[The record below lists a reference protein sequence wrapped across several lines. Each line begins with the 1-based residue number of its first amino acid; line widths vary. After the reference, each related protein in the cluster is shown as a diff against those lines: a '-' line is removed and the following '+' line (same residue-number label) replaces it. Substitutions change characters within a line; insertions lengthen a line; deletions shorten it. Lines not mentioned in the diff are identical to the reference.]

1 MSGNEFYDD
10 DLIRQRD
17 RATRIKMGPGDEP
30 AASTR
35 EPAGDDA
42 LSRPVSELNLT
53 RMARHKQDADSQATR
68 TMQELEALRKRQEQ
82 LELEKRDLEE
92 FRRKSEE
99 FERGKRDVMANIK
112 RSLTAIER
120 DEIETQRIQELL
132 EATRSRFK
140 ALLSDIEDLKE
151 QSWSEENIREELAR
165 ALGVIE
171 DARIE
176 YNKSVAKIDSIKAG
190 KNSGAG
196 SSAAP
201 VLFEDASMSFE
212 SEKSFVHWLKLGMAV
227 SLPLIITLIVLAVVY
242 FSMVFSGLI

>member
-1 MSGNEFYDD
+1 MSANDFYDE

-30 AASTR
+30 AAKSR
-35 EPAGDDA
+35 EANPDDA

-53 RMARHKQDADSQATR
+53 RMARHKQEADTQATR

-92 FRRKSEE
+92 FKRKSEE
-99 FERGKRDVMANIK
+99 FERGKRDVIANIK

-120 DEIETQRIQELL
+120 DELETQRIQELL
-132 EATRSRFK
+132 ESTRTRFK
-140 ALLSDIEDLKE
+140 ALLADLEELNE
-151 QSWSEENIREELAR
+151 QSWSESNIREELAQ

-176 YNKSVAKIDSIKAG
+176 YNKSVAKIESQKSG
-190 KNSGAG
+190 KTDASTAP
-196 SSAAP
+196 SAP
-201 VLFEDASMSFE
+201 ILFEDGGSAFDA
-212 SEKSFVHWLKLGMAV
+212 EKSFVYWFKLGVAI
-227 SLPLIITLIVLAVVY
+227 SLPLIITLVALAIVY
-242 FSMVFSGLI
+242 FSMVFSGII